1 MSKIK
6 TLVMIT
12 GVALLIA
19 VAALMLL
26 SAPQSVSAQ
35 GPTPTPKPPNAVV
48 SVVPVAANATKDP
61 NVITG
66 TIKTVTDTAVG
77 EYNLTIAMGTTGLN
91 NVPINVPVTAQ
102 CVSDDAK
109 NPGKPAWSLIKPAES
124 KATLAFTNTKQ
135 TKFTPDVV
143 GWFAVTCN
151 LGGGGEVGGVRVY
164 ANTFVGITDGK
175 CETCHA
181 TKVVEWKKT
190 GHAKIFTEEID
201 VKPTHYTE
209 SCVSCHVTGYFVPPV
224 GAGSGGFKDAAT
236 KAGWKMPTWKEIEA
250 GGNWD
255 KAPAPVKNMANIQ
268 CEQCH
273 GPAGGHVK
281 GEATMATS
289 FNEGVCNICHN
300 GSSRHDKGEQLKNAG
315 HADRTSPAFA
325 IEGIGEQACVRCHS
339 GAGYVTFTKNPT
351 NPAAWEN
358 EKQTIS
364 CATCHDPH
372 DDKNAW
378 QLRISGTAQL
388 VGLPFKVTKEV
399 GLSATCFECHN
410 SRVSSEAFAA
420 GTSTSTPHYS
430 SIAELISDTGG
441 VTYGA
446 TVPNSPHGTIVG
458 VAPVAN
464 PAYDAVKN
472 PDVAKFLWSSP
483 ADTKGN
489 IPGPCVACH
498 MWAPISDQKD
508 ANYDKV
514 GGHSFNTKSP
524 DGKFDYTA
532 SCKSCHGDQKS
543 FNLTAKADYDGNGKT
558 EGVQDEVKGL
568 LNVVWKTLEAKGFK
582 KVDTG
587 YPYATLP
594 QGADLKLRSAWFNFR
609 LVYGVMWGTDTG
621 NGNEGKAQAM
631 HNFKRSVALL
641 QLSLKDL
648 NGSLP
653 AGMTEMK

>member
-1 MSKIK
+1 MKIK
-6 TLVMIT
+6 TLVMIA
-12 GVALLIA
+12 GALLL
-19 VAALMLL
+19 VTLL
-26 SAPQSVSAQ
+26 SMVLTAAPQTVYAQ
-35 GPTPTPKPPNAVV
+35 NPTPAPKPPNAIV
-48 SVVPVAANATKDP
+48 SVVPVAANATGDK

-77 EYNLTIAMGTTGLN
+77 EYNLTIAMGATGLN
-91 NVPINVPVTAQ
+91 NVPINVPVVAQ
-102 CVSDDAK
+102 CASDDPK
-109 NPGKPAWSLIKPAES
+109 NPGKPAWSLIKPADS
-124 KATLAFTNTKQ
+124 KTTLVFTNTAQ
-135 TKFTPDVV
+135 TKFTPDVM
-143 GWFAVTCN
+143 GWYAVTCN

-164 ANTFVGITDGK
+164 ANTFVGIDAGK

-181 TKVVEWKKT
+181 TKVAEWKKT

-209 SCVSCHVTGYFVPPV
+209 SCVSCHVTGYYVPPV
-224 GAGSGGFKDAAT
+224 GAGSGGFKDAAV

-250 GGNWD
+250 GGNWA
-255 KAPAPVKNMANIQ
+255 KAPAAVKNMANIQ

-281 GEATMATS
+281 GGATMATS
-289 FNEGVCNICHN
+289 MDEGVCNICHN

-339 GAGYVTFTKNPT
+339 GLGFVSFTKDPN
-351 NPAAWEN
+351 NAAAWEN

-378 QLRISGTAQL
+378 QLRVNGTAQL
-388 VGLPFKVTKEV
+388 VGMPFKVAKEV
-399 GLSATCFECHN
+399 GLSATCMECHN
-410 SRVSSEAFAA
+410 SRVSSEDFAA
-420 GTSTSTPHYS
+420 GKSTSTPHYS
-430 SIAELISDTGG
+430 SIAELLSDTGG
-441 VTYGA
+441 ITYGA
-446 TVPNSPHGTIVG
+446 TVPNSPHGAMVG
-458 VAPVAN
+458 AAPIAN

-472 PDVAKFLWSSP
+472 PDVAKFLWSGTTD
-483 ADTKGN
+483 AKGN
-489 IPGPCVACH
+489 VPGPCVVCH
-498 MWAPISDQKD
+498 MWPVIANTKD
-508 ANYDKV
+508 PNYDKV

-532 SCKSCHGDQKS
+532 SCKSCHGELKS

-558 EGVQDEVKGL
+558 EGVQDELKGL
-568 LNVVWKTLEAKGFK
+568 LGVVWKTLESKGFK
-582 KVDTG
+582 KMDTG

-609 LVYGVMWGTDTG
+609 LVYGVMWSTDTG

-653 AGMTEMK
+653 AGMAEMK